1 MKKISILI
9 LLSAIINVGVVGQ
22 RKYSNENLENS
33 SKTELDSL
41 LIKAQKYKKMGLIF
55 TIAGPLSAGAGLL
68 IFIYNFSDSEVAT
81 IGAGLFLAGSI
92 VMITGIVHLT
102 AWSIRIKNINKS
114 LEQFLPNAKLN
125 ISPQL
130 LYNNQSNTF
139 VPGIG
144 LSVRF

>member
-1 MKKISILI
+1 MILI
-9 LLSAIINVGVVGQ
+9 LLSVVINAGVWGQ
-22 RKYSNENLENS
+22 HDYTQKNLKNS

-55 TIAGPLSAGAGLL
+55 TIAGPLSAGVGAL
-68 IFIYNFSDSEVAT
+68 IVIYNFSDGSTAAV
-81 IGAGLFLAGSI
+81 GAGLFLAGSL

-102 AWSIRIKNINKS
+102 AWSIRIKNINKL
-114 LEQFLPNAKLN
+114 LEGFSPTAKLN

-144 LSVRF
+144 LSLSF